1 MSIPASGRESSA
13 YANESYLQQLLSK
26 AVAAKASDVHLKVGQ
41 PPGARVRGD
50 IVYFRAEPLRAA
62 DTEHLARHLIKD
74 SAVRDRIGE
83 LREYD
88 AAYEAHGVGR
98 FRVNI
103 YRQKGTL
110 AIVMR
115 AIPLN
120 IPTFEDLGC
129 PDACT
134 ALAEKDR
141 GLVLVVGAA
150 GNGKSSTLA
159 AMIGHLNRTQPLHVV
174 TIEDPIEF
182 LHTDDKSSISQRE
195 IGIDT
200 GTFSDALRAALRQ
213 DPDVI
218 LVGEIRDE
226 LTLDIALKAAETGHL
241 VMSTLHTPDVARTIG
256 RMLALAPKGMPGSS
270 DELRER
276 IGDCLQGIVAQRLL
290 PRKDGE
296 GLVLGAEVLVATGTV
311 REAVKRPENNPP
323 LKELMEKGVH
333 PYGMQTFE
341 MHLKVLVQQG
351 VLDKEVARA
360 AAGF

>member
-1 MSIPASGRESSA
+1 MAEPTSARETSA
-13 YANESYLQQLLSK
+13 YASETYLQQLLGK

-50 IVYFRAEPLRAA
+50 IVYFRADPLRPA
-62 DTEHLARHLIKD
+62 DTEHLALHLIKD
-74 SAVRDRIGE
+74 AHVREGLAE

-88 AAYEAHGVGR
+88 AAYEAKGVGR

-115 AIPLN
+115 AIPLI
-120 IPTFEDLGC
+120 IPTFEDLGA
-129 PDACT
+129 PAACVS
-134 ALAEKDR
+134 LAEKDR

-159 AMIGHLNRTQPLHVV
+159 AMIGHLNRTQPLHIV

-182 LHTDDKSSISQRE
+182 LHTDEKSSISQRE

-200 GTFSDALRAALRQ
+200 GTFADALRAALRQ

-226 LTLDIALKAAETGHL
+226 TTLDIALKAAETGHL
-241 VMSTLHTPDVARTIG
+241 VLTTLHTPDVARTIG
-256 RMLALAPKGMPGSS
+256 RMLALAPKGSPGSS

-276 IGDCLQGIVAQRLL
+276 IGDALQGIVAQRLL
-290 PRKDGE
+290 PKKDGQ
-296 GLVLGAEVLVATGTV
+296 GLALAAEVLVATGTV
-311 REAVKRPENNPP
+311 REAIKRPENNPP

-341 MHLKVLVQQG
+341 MHLKQLVVQG
-351 VLDKEVARA
+351 ILEKEVARVA
-360 AAGF
+360 SSF